1 MRLFWLR
8 NFLLI
13 RQGQLS
19 IRLRYMCFCMMF
31 PSSAVFAQSNQYQ
44 CLAEPKSERLVYQS
58 LAGVPS
64 NFKPKPSRY
73 VDSYSDRDVLIDVRN
88 RFEVLTEP
96 TIRLTKALRIPLHV
110 LRAKTY
116 LKQERLVLVGTG
128 LDDYF
133 LEQEVVKLKRVGFRS
148 VKILQFGI
156 AALLGTSELKVTSEE
171 SFQLRHVGAHD
182 VVSASIGREQDF
194 LFVSLGKSKNKTFDL
209 LGLQKID
216 LPFIND
222 KRFYNELFALATE
235 SFEKNSNIRIVLVHD
250 NTEVYQEI
258 FSSRNMFDM
267 LGMVFVEGGMNSI
280 DSLQSQIAKT
290 AVLSTKVKRT
300 CSSIK

>member
-1 MRLFWLR
+1 
-8 NFLLI
+8 
-13 RQGQLS
+13 
-19 IRLRYMCFCMMF
+19 MMVF
-31 PSSAVFAQSNQYQ
+31 DTTVFAQSNQYQ

-58 LAGVPS
+58 IAGVPS

-88 RFEVLTEP
+88 RFEISTEP
-96 TIRLTKALRIPLHV
+96 AVRLTKALRIPLHA

-133 LEQEVVKLKRVGFRS
+133 LEQEVIKLKRDGFRS

-156 AALLGTSELKVTSEE
+156 VALLGTSELKVTSEE
-171 SFQLRHVGAHD
+171 SFQLRHVKAHD
-182 VVSASIGREQDF
+182 VVSASVGREQDF
-194 LFVSLGKSKNKTFDL
+194 LFVNLGTSENKAFDL
-209 LGLQKID
+209 LGLKKDD
-216 LPFIND
+216 LPFTSD
-222 KRFYNELFALATE
+222 KNFYNELFTLATE

-267 LGMVFVEGGMNSI
+267 LGMVFVEGGMNAI